1 MTSLSY
7 RPATMDRRGN
17 SIGFAKCWRVS
28 SKSPTIETASGGK
41 QMISHSS
48 SDPAPAPRRPEAA
61 SIEYFA
67 IQLCPA
73 ADGRFFVGIEA
84 TICECEGELSQM
96 ELGHHRVAS
105 LDD

>member
-1 MTSLSY
+1 
-7 RPATMDRRGN
+7 
-17 SIGFAKCWRVS
+17 
-28 SKSPTIETASGGK
+28 
-41 QMISHSS
+41 MISSS
-48 SDPAPAPRRPEAA
+48 STNLAAVARGLGTA

-67 IQLCPA
+67 IQLSPA

-105 LDD
+105 LADALAAIRHAVAPATDLTEV